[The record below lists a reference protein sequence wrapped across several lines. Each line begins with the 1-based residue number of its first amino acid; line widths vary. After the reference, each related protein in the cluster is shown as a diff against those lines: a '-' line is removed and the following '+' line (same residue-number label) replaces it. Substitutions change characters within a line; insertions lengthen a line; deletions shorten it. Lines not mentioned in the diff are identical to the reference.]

1 MIITNKKGVTEI
13 VSYLLLTFLVVII
26 SSITYFFAQ
35 DYITDVQQEQ
45 DFEHMELHLKKI
57 AFLVNGITSFD
68 GDSSTYFLSFT
79 TGQIELQG
87 SDLIYASEIP
97 YSGSSTCLTHL
108 CYESRNGFEIIRLPL
123 PGNYSFT
130 QNTRILPG
138 SHFMQFTHYKEGDK
152 VHVSLK

>member
-35 DYITDVQQEQ
+35 DYITSIQQEQ
-45 DFEHMELHLKKI
+45 DFEHMEVHLKKI
-57 AFLVNGITSFD
+57 SLLMNGITSFD
-68 GDSSTYFLSFT
+68 GDASTYFLSFT
-79 TGQIELQG
+79 QGQLELRG
-87 SDLIYASEIP
+87 SELIYASKVP

-108 CYESRNGFEIIRLPL
+108 CYESRNGFEIIILNLPED
-123 PGNYSFT
+123 YTFT

-138 SHFMQFTHYKEGDK
+138 SHFIHFEHYKEGEK